1 MKWTT
6 ITLATIILISA
17 AAPVLTSYDPLSIDS
32 NAALQP
38 PSLAHWFGTDH
49 LGRDVYSRVL
59 FGGRQTLLL
68 SIIATSITVSI
79 GLPIGL
85 LVGLNV
91 KWLDW
96 GVVTLLNAM
105 LAFPGLLVAMVVL
118 TLIGSSNMGAA
129 IAVGIAQIAG
139 FGHVVRAAVIAVKTQ
154 GYVDAAVGLG
164 ASRWHIVR
172 WHIWRNILPIV
183 LSYTA
188 VIFSYSIIN
197 TASLSFLGLSNNPAV
212 PDWGSM
218 LADGRIAFRIA
229 PWAVIFPAIA
239 IAITI
244 SSINTLVD
252 ALSER

>member
-1 MKWTT
+1 MKWAAISLTA
-6 ITLATIILISA
+6 IVLISA

-32 NAALQP
+32 NSALQP
-38 PSLAHWFGTDH
+38 PSPAHWFGTDY

-59 FGGRQTLLL
+59 FGGRQTVFL

-91 KWLDW
+91 MWLDRS
-96 GVVTLLNAM
+96 VVTLLNAM
-105 LAFPGLLVAMVVL
+105 LAFPGLLVAMIVL
-118 TLIGSSNMGAA
+118 TLIGSSNIGAA
-129 IAVGIAQIAG
+129 IAVGIAQIAS
-139 FGHVVRAAVIAVKTQ
+139 FGHVVRAAVITVKTQ

-172 WHIWRNILPIV
+172 WHIWRNILPLV
-183 LSYTA
+183 VSYAA

-197 TASLSFLGLSNNPAV
+197 TASLSFLGLSDNPAV

-218 LADGRIAFRIA
+218 LANGRIAFRTA

-244 SSINTLVD
+244 GSINTLVD
-252 ALSER
+252 KLSEM